1 MCGAPPPP
9 RATATRF
16 AGWQSCAHTSD
27 TSQILPRSWGLAV
40 RELLLAARPKFTGI
54 YVGNGL
60 RFAEIRLTR
69 LKKHTHTH
77 TSDTHA
83 LLPTIESS
91 CGRPVGDKVVSAYA
105 VVLAAAAAAAG
116 YSIQLG
122 GGAAGSAALITR
134 SYLLRC
140 CAFITKAR

>member
-1 MCGAPPPP
+1 MQLSPPGSTTMHGAQESEPQG
-9 RATATRF
+9 ATATGF
-16 AGWQSCAHTSD
+16 AGWQSYAHTSD

-91 CGRPVGDKVVSAYA
+91 CGRPTS
-105 VVLAAAAAAAG
+105 
-116 YSIQLG
+116 S
-122 GGAAGSAALITR
+122 
-134 SYLLRC
+134 
-140 CAFITKAR
+140 